1 MKQVTTCKDLK
12 RANFRLIEQELYH
25 YTERRKM
32 LEEMRLDIIESGGQP
47 EIPVYC
53 GPGDQT
59 ARKAIK
65 LRTSVAIY
73 ETERRLKAIEDALKV
88 TERIEPEKYKLVKLK
103 YFEQRL
109 TNQGIM
115 EELNI
120 SATTFYRWR
129 QEFIQTIA
137 ERLGWE
143 VE

>member
-1 MKQVTTCKDLK
+1 MNQATTYKDLK

-25 YTERRKM
+25 YLERKEM

-73 ETERRLKAIEDALKV
+73 ETERRLKAIEETLKI
-88 TERIEPEKYKLVKLK
+88 TERTEPYKYKLVRLK
-103 YFEQRL
+103 YFEQKL

-115 EELNI
+115 ESLNI

-129 QEFIQTIA
+129 QEFVQAIA
-137 ERLGWE
+137 ERLGWK